1 MCKYIY
7 IYIHK
12 KSINLTHVQEK
23 WVLKIEEKERWV
35 VEIEHKEETWR
46 WRR

>member
-1 MCKYIY
+1 MSK
-7 IYIHK
+7 
-12 KSINLTHVQEK
+12 EK

-35 VEIEHKEETWR
+35 VEIEHKEKTWR